1 METVSL
7 ILSIFASIIAIL
19 SSILG
24 LKNWNDLKK
33 INSNNKLISKGNN
46 NLQQVGGKNSNGIR

>member
-1 METVSL
+1 METVNL

-24 LKNWNDLKK
+24 LKNLARFKK
-33 INSNNKLISKGNN
+33 RLTQIIS
-46 NLQQVGGKNSNGIR
+46 

>member
-1 METVSL
+1 METVNL

-24 LKNWNDLKK
+24 LKNWHDLKK